1 MAPAAGGR
9 WNLSRWILK
18 CIGCAVGVGL
28 LFGSGALDAE
38 LGARK
43 EPFGISVYFGR
54 PSPRGLLALIL
65 ALFIA
70 QVVAC
75 AAGVRALM
83 GGRGGHAAGRLSL
96 RTGAGALFFTG
107 LAQTGLL
114 SDSSAR
120 RRAVW
125 SLDTVGAC
133 LVPNA
138 ASGGQQLYTC
148 RRLASATLESEGDGA
163 PSADCLE
170 GRRSWL
176 ACFDGS
182 FLCRAPPPPHSLAQQ
197 ELQLAEKT
205 AGLGGG
211 MRCAER
217 GGLDV
222 VERPRRMLAD
232 IRLSSRMG
240 NQMMQYLFARL
251 VADERRLLVRVSRRS
266 PTSSRYHI

>member
-1 MAPAAGGR
+1 M
-9 WNLSRWILK
+9 
-18 CIGCAVGVGL
+18 GL

-182 FLCRAPPPPHSLAQQ
+182 FLCLCFLPERKRIVFSTALICTTRRRILAIAGTNQGPEKGGLNHAGGRCAVCGLSGRAAVVAGVLRRIFPVPGQERSGPGLQGYLAVSG
-197 ELQLAEKT
+197 T
-205 AGLGGG
+205 AGGATGGAHD
-211 MRCAER
+211 R
-217 GGLDV
+217 
-222 VERPRRMLAD
+222 
-232 IRLSSRMG
+232 
-240 NQMMQYLFARL
+240 
-251 VADERRLLVRVSRRS
+251 
-266 PTSSRYHI
+266 